1 MDEVMNSERFEQ
13 LRSSVI
19 EAGLIMR
26 GERKPSR
33 EFTHGIVTEPK
44 PLQEIWAICL
54 ESADPQLLIPRK
66 LYLVK
71 YGETG
76 VWVRDESGETVV
88 CDKEDFLPLTFAP
101 EVAELLAEAA

>member
-19 EAGLIMR
+19 EAGLIMS

-33 EFTHGIVTEPK
+33 EFTHDVVIKPK

-54 ESADPQLLIPRK
+54 ESDDPQILIPRK

-76 VWVRDESGETVV
+76 VWVRDESGEMVA
-88 CDKEDFLPLTFAP
+88 CDKEDFLPLTFTP
-101 EVAELLAEAA
+101 EVSELLSHAA

>member
-1 MDEVMNSERFEQ
+1 MNTQRFEQ

-19 EAGLIMR
+19 EAGLIMS
-26 GERKPSR
+26 GKQKPLR
-33 EFTHGIVTEPK
+33 EFTHEIVAEPK

-54 ESADPQLLIPRK
+54 ESDDSTLLIPRR

-76 VWVRDESGETVV
+76 VWVRDEKGETVV
-88 CDKEDFLPLTFAP
+88 CDKEDFLPLAFAP
-101 EVAELLAEAA
+101 EVAELLVEAA

>member
-1 MDEVMNSERFEQ
+1 MEEVMNTERFEQ

-19 EAGLIMR
+19 EAGMIMS
-26 GERKPSR
+26 GERVPSR
-33 EFTHGIVTEPK
+33 EFKHEIVAEPK

-54 ESADPQLLIPRK
+54 ESDDPTLLIPRK

-76 VWVRDESGETVV
+76 VWVRDENGETTV
-88 CDKEDFLPLTFAP
+88 CDKEDFLPLAFAP
-101 EVAELLAEAA
+101 EVEELLAEAA